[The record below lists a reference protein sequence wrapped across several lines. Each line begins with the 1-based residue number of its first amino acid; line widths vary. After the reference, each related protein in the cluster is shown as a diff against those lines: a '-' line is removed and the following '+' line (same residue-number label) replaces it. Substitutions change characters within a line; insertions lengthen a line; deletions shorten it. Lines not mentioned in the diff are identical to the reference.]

1 MLLILD
7 PLREYHVS
15 LDTVAEVQE
24 AMLRDS
30 RIRTVKTNRVLAKA
44 TGRMLRLLKYA
55 ALRFPG
61 ERNGTSTPDYI
72 AVLMALDPRR
82 CLPYFIFPGRKSVYL
97 MDAWP
102 DQLEN
107 IREFVNK
114 FSVRHLFLSSS
125 MAVEILQKDLRECTV
140 TWIPEAVDPEPYR
153 FRPMKEK
160 DIDVLQL
167 GRKYDKL
174 HEMILPVLEQNGWRY
189 LFEKVRGKIVFPTRE
204 EFLDGL
210 ARTKISIC
218 VPANITHP
226 ECAGPI
232 EVLSTRYLQSMV
244 SKCLV
249 VGHAPAELVSLFG
262 YNPVVEVDMKDPG
275 GQILSLLDHLD
286 AYASLIERNYE
297 TVTQH
302 HTWNHRWDMMARVLY
317 SGQEGTASSGTLSGT
332 SPARESK
339 TGS

>member
-1 MLLILD
+1 MFLILD
-7 PLREYHVS
+7 PLGEYHVS

-30 RIRTVKTNRVLAKA
+30 RVRTVRTNRVLAKA
-44 TGRMLRLLKYA
+44 TGRMLRLLKHA
-55 ALRFPG
+55 HLHFPG
-61 ERNGTSTPDYI
+61 ERNGTSTADYI
-72 AVLMALDPRR
+72 AVLMSVDPRR
-82 CLPYFIFPGRKSVYL
+82 CLPYFVFSGRKSVYL

-102 DQLEN
+102 EQLES
-107 IREFVNK
+107 IREFVKK
-114 FSVRHLFLSSS
+114 FSVRQLFLSSS
-125 MAVEILQKDLRECTV
+125 VAAEILQGDLPECTV
-140 TWIPEAVDPEPYR
+140 TWIPEAVDPGPYR
-153 FRPMKEK
+153 FRPMDEK

-174 HEMILPVLEQNGWRY
+174 HEMILPVLEQNARSY

-249 VGHAPAELVSLFG
+249 VGHAPTELVSLFG
-262 YNPVVEVDMKDPG
+262 YNPVVEIDMRDPG

-286 AYASLIERNYE
+286 AYASLIERNHE

-302 HTWNHRWDMMARVLY
+302 HTWNHRWAMMARVLY
-317 SGQEGTASSGTLSGT
+317 SGQSGTASPGDLSET
-332 SPARESK
+332 DPVRASR